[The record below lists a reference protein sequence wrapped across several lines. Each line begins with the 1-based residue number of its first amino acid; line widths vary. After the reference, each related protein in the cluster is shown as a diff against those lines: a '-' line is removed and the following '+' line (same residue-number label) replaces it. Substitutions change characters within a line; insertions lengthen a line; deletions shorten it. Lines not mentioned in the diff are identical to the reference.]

1 MVQRCHHWI
10 FLDNGPLASEAFRCA
25 SSSSVPVLWLC
36 WGVGRGETLVLG
48 AAGGQRSF
56 LCACLGFMS
65 SGFGLLSVTPYSLA
79 GSVVA
84 FRHFMMVCF
93 ISIFSHPFPRWKGPC
108 SWAFTRHVRYRTSSG
123 NNAFLKVEALCKRA
137 QEKLDSTTGSVLSF
151 GHICEMNTTEQWERS
166 VLGCGRGG

>member
-1 MVQRCHHWI
+1 MLVGQVLTGKLWNLPFMVQRCHHWI

-123 NNAFLKVEALCKRA
+123 
-137 QEKLDSTTGSVLSF
+137 TVLSSRWKPLVK
-151 GHICEMNTTEQWERS
+151 GPKRS
-166 VLGCGRGG
+166 WTPQLAQY